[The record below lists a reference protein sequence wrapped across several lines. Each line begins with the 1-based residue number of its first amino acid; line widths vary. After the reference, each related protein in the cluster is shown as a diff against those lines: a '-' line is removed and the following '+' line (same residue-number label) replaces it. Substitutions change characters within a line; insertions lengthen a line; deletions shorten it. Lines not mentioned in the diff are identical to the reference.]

1 LSVPEVHRTGATQVA
16 PVFLRSIAASNQTL
30 VALDHLVRSGIG
42 VRDGFEVHAIER
54 PGIFGA

>member
-1 LSVPEVHRTGATQVA
+1 
-16 PVFLRSIAASNQTL
+16 LRSIAASNQTL